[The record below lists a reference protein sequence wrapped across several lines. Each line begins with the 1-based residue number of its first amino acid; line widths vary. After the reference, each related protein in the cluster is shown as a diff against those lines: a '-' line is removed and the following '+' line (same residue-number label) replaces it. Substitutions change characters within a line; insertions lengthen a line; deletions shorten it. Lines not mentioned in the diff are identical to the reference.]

1 MSSEIVS
8 IGLEKLVG
16 HPGNANVM
24 SGGVFRKL
32 VRNIERT
39 GMYEPIVVR
48 HHPRRKGRYE
58 IINGHHR
65 VKALERLGYTK
76 VDCVVWDV
84 DDEQADILLATL
96 NRLCGRDVLDKKLA
110 LLRRLRERMGS
121 GELGKLILPTAS
133 QIERLTALK
142 LPSVSCEAGAKGF
155 ASALVFFVN
164 DEQKEIIE
172 KALGLAVVGDRTGT
186 RAARRAAALAEI
198 AELYE
203 GRRKGCGRL
212 REGGGN

>member
-1 MSSEIVS
+1 MVNEVKS
-8 IGLEKLVG
+8 IEPGKLVG

-48 HHPRRKGRYE
+48 RHPKRKGCYE

-76 VDCVVWDV
+76 IDCVVWDV
-84 DDEQADILLATL
+84 DDGQADILLATL

-110 LLRRLRERMGS
+110 LLRRLKGRMGT

-155 ASALVFFVN
+155 ASAMVFFVN

-172 KALGLAVVGDRTGT
+172 KALGLAVQGDTTGT

-198 AELYE
+198 ADLYV
-203 GRRKGCGRL
+203 GRRKGCDRL